1 MEPSARTVREGSR
14 VTYFLWLARPAEV
27 SHANAGRNFRVTLS
41 PEMWVLAQQMSG
53 YPTNQELAS
62 LFPERWAAD

>member
-27 SHANAGRNFRVTLS
+27 SHANAGRNSRATFL
-41 PEMWVLAQQMSG
+41 PAMWVLAHQMSG
-53 YPTNQELAS
+53 YPTN
-62 LFPERWAAD
+62 